1 MESSESHTA
10 SLQKPQ
16 VEVKHRWMAITG
28 LMLGAFVGMLSETS
42 LNIALPQL
50 MDTFSLE
57 AGTAQWLITG
67 YMLVI
72 GIILPFSSLLSKWFT
87 TRQITI
93 FALLDFITG
102 AVISA
107 LAPNFGVL
115 LTGRM
120 IQGIGT
126 GMILPLMFTVVMT
139 IFPPYKLGTAMGMCA
154 LVIMVAPAIGP
165 TITGLI
171 LGKLSW
177 NWIFWFFIPFLLIA
191 LLFSVFSLEN
201 VGQVTKPHVDVLSL
215 LESIIS
221 FSCLVMGASFAS
233 SLGWGSPI
241 ILSMLIVGIIVLGF
255 YAHRQLNIKN
265 PVLNLRVFAK
275 PAFVKGTIG
284 VMIDFAII
292 LSSMYLLPQYIQ
304 KGMLVAVALT
314 GIIMLPGGIANAVV
328 SAFAGRLYDS
338 IGAKKPAVSGFLI
351 AAIGAIM
358 LLLTNK
364 DSSIAYVITAHVILM
379 IGTPLA
385 MAPSQTYALN
395 ALEGLE
401 SADGSTILNT
411 LQQVVGA
418 IATALATS
426 FLALGQSA
434 YTGNNAA
441 ASFTNGS
448 HYGFVFTLVLTIL
461 GTIVALNFKSQK
473 SGKQ

>member
-1 MESSESHTA
+1 
-10 SLQKPQ
+10 
-16 VEVKHRWMAITG
+16 
-28 LMLGAFVGMLSETS
+28 S

-107 LAPNFGVL
+107 LAPNFGIL

-154 LVIMVAPAIGP
+154 LVIMVALAIGP
-165 TITGLI
+165 AITVLI
-171 LGKLSW
+171 LGTLSL

-221 FSCLVMGASFAS
+221 FSCLVMGASFA
-233 SLGWGSPI
+233 
-241 ILSMLIVGIIVLGF
+241 
-255 YAHRQLNIKN
+255 
-265 PVLNLRVFAK
+265 
-275 PAFVKGTIG
+275 
-284 VMIDFAII
+284 
-292 LSSMYLLPQYIQ
+292 
-304 KGMLVAVALT
+304 
-314 GIIMLPGGIANAVV
+314 
-328 SAFAGRLYDS
+328 
-338 IGAKKPAVSGFLI
+338 
-351 AAIGAIM
+351 
-358 LLLTNK
+358 
-364 DSSIAYVITAHVILM
+364 
-379 IGTPLA
+379 
-385 MAPSQTYALN
+385 
-395 ALEGLE
+395 
-401 SADGSTILNT
+401 
-411 LQQVVGA
+411 
-418 IATALATS
+418 
-426 FLALGQSA
+426 
-434 YTGNNAA
+434 
-441 ASFTNGS
+441 
-448 HYGFVFTLVLTIL
+448 
-461 GTIVALNFKSQK
+461 
-473 SGKQ
+473 